1 MEGKIPEFGRFA
13 EPSLLI
19 MTSLSDGPK
28 HGYAIMHD
36 VEQSTGR
43 PMGAGTL
50 YAALARLEE
59 QGLVEPLAPVD
70 RRRPYRLTA
79 VGASTLVELLR
90 GLSAFA
96 QSGLRQLG
104 ETGP

>member
-1 MEGKIPEFGRFA
+1 MTEKTPAFGRFA

-19 MTSLSDGPK
+19 LASLSDGPK
-28 HGYAIMHD
+28 HGYAIMQD
-36 VEQSTGR
+36 IEAGTGR

-59 QGLVEPLAPVD
+59 AGLVEPLPAVD

-79 VGASTLVELLR
+79 VGASTLAEQLR

-96 QSGLRQLG
+96 RQGLRRLG
-104 ETGP
+104 EDVP